1 MISMRAIGFFFLVFH
16 RFSVRHIARHPGRA
30 LAVVAGIA
38 LGAAV
43 FTSVRLSVYASLRS
57 FEQSMENISG
67 NADRVVS
74 RPGGG
79 TPEDLVASLS
89 KLAFVK
95 SASPVSTAYVR
106 PRTRDA
112 EPLLLIGI
120 DPVMDRPVR
129 SSDFD
134 SPGWSGQAEMWMDL
148 IRKPA
153 TMVAGRALLDD
164 LGLGVGDRAVLEH
177 VGRESEFVVLGT
189 LSDSGFGLVEGGKAA
204 VCDIAT
210 FQEFTGKFGQVDRI
224 DLLFDASVSKEE
236 LEQVEKLLPE
246 GVFMGF
252 PGEDRRSGREMIDAY
267 RLNLSV
273 LSFVSLF
280 VGMFL
285 VYSLVALNAASR
297 RKEIAILRSM
307 GASAGLIFGVFLSE
321 GVLFGLAGWAAALP
335 VGAVMTKFLLKGVG
349 ETISTLFVRVSV
361 ARLHLSAWEVALSF
375 AATVFVALLAALH
388 PAREAMK
395 VPPKEAMEIGRPA
408 VRYRRISKKLGLA
421 GLVLVLS
428 VWPLSKAPP
437 PDGVPLPG
445 YLAVFVLF
453 AGFSMLSP
461 WVLSKVGQWAA
472 PGLRRIGKE
481 PAYLAA
487 MNIRDSGA
495 RTAISAGALITAAAL
510 FCALVIM
517 VHSFRQSVEL
527 WVDNTVVGD
536 IFLRAEMAD
545 ANRYRDPIDEKAVR
559 FLQKLDGPFEM
570 DVYRRFYLT
579 RDDSLYQFEPLTWDV
594 YLKYGRFF
602 WLDGDP
608 ASGVERLRRGE
619 GLVVSEVFA
628 NRTGLGAGDVFEASI
643 LGARFEIPV
652 VGVIRDYRTRGGVVY
667 YSLEHFREKTGDTDW
682 GGVRI
687 FFKDRGG
694 GLAESIS
701 ELKSRIVACCGD
713 SIQVT
718 EGTRLREAI
727 LEIFDETFAITTVLL
742 VIALAV
748 AALGIAS
755 TLTVTVLERSREL
768 NTLFATGG
776 SYGQIRAMIFW
787 EAILLV
793 LAGEV
798 SGLLCG
804 FALSYLLVFVINK
817 QSFGWTFVYGVDVA
831 TLVLSVPLI
840 VSTALAAALP
850 AVKTAFRQPPAALLR
865 ER

>member
-252 PGEDRRSGREMIDAY
+252 PGEDRRKRAEMIDAY

-321 GVLFGLAGWAAALP
+321 GVLFRPGGVGGRLAGGRGHDQIS
-335 VGAVMTKFLLKGVG
+335 VKGRRRDH
-349 ETISTLFVRVSV
+349 IHFVR
-361 ARLHLSAWEVALSF
+361 
-375 AATVFVALLAALH
+375 
-388 PAREAMK
+388 
-395 VPPKEAMEIGRPA
+395 
-408 VRYRRISKKLGLA
+408 
-421 GLVLVLS
+421 
-428 VWPLSKAPP
+428 
-437 PDGVPLPG
+437 
-445 YLAVFVLF
+445 
-453 AGFSMLSP
+453 AGFSRP
-461 WVLSKVGQWAA
+461 
-472 PGLRRIGKE
+472 
-481 PAYLAA
+481 
-487 MNIRDSGA
+487 
-495 RTAISAGALITAAAL
+495 T
-510 FCALVIM
+510 
-517 VHSFRQSVEL
+517 SF
-527 WVDNTVVGD
+527 
-536 IFLRAEMAD
+536 
-545 ANRYRDPIDEKAVR
+545 
-559 FLQKLDGPFEM
+559 
-570 DVYRRFYLT
+570 
-579 RDDSLYQFEPLTWDV
+579 
-594 YLKYGRFF
+594 
-602 WLDGDP
+602 
-608 ASGVERLRRGE
+608 ERM
-619 GLVVSEVFA
+619 
-628 NRTGLGAGDVFEASI
+628 
-643 LGARFEIPV
+643 
-652 VGVIRDYRTRGGVVY
+652 
-667 YSLEHFREKTGDTDW
+667 
-682 GGVRI
+682 
-687 FFKDRGG
+687 GG
-694 GLAESIS
+694 G
-701 ELKSRIVACCGD
+701 RC
-713 SIQVT
+713 
-718 EGTRLREAI
+718 RLPPRC
-727 LEIFDETFAITTVLL
+727 
-742 VIALAV
+742 
-748 AALGIAS
+748 S
-755 TLTVTVLERSREL
+755 SPCWRPC
-768 NTLFATGG
+768 
-776 SYGQIRAMIFW
+776 IRP
-787 EAILLV
+787 
-793 LAGEV
+793 G
-798 SGLLCG
+798 
-804 FALSYLLVFVINK
+804 K
-817 QSFGWTFVYGVDVA
+817 
-831 TLVLSVPLI
+831 P
-840 VSTALAAALP
+840 
-850 AVKTAFRQPPAALLR
+850 
-865 ER
+865 